1 MTEMI
6 LQNNSKIV
14 YRSIYWQLTIE
25 EMADVY
31 IQTDMQSV
39 KETTEDCLSTELVHK
54 ELEDVSILD
63 NPEYLLYSDK
73 DQNNWKYPSLNE
85 ENELVLSM

>member
-39 KETTEDCLSTELVHK
+39 KETMEDCLSTELVHK